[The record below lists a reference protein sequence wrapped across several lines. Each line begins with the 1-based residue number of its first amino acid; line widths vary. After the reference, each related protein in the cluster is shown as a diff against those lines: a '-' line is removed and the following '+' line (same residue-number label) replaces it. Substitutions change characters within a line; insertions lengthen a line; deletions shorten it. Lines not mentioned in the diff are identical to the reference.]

1 MRCPHVHVGR
11 WALPAFQ
18 VCGVAGLAA
27 GIALASG
34 LAPQRD
40 LSVATVAVMAPGA
53 VGGFFALAMATKV
66 LTGEESSKFW
76 PLQREYDAAA
86 TELGGRRVELIRR
99 LLEKGGTY
107 SDAEAKKLAREV
119 FALEHERTKLKETW
133 FKKFLAVIPA
143 AKATR
148 YFQIEN
154 QLNAIID
161 LRVAAELPLIH

>member
-1 MRCPHVHVGR
+1 VKTLRTLLRGSIL
-11 WALPAFQ
+11 LPLLY
-18 VCGVAGLAA
+18 LAPA
-27 GIALASG
+27 RADTPVPASPDQIEKFIALARSDLRELKSTI
-34 LAPQRD
+34 LAQN
-40 LSVATVAVMAPGA
+40 MI
-53 VGGFFALAMATKV
+53 
-66 LTGEESSKFW
+66 LTGEESARFW

-133 FKKFLAVIPA
+133 FKKFLTAIPA
-143 AKATR
+143 TKVAR

>member
-1 MRCPHVHVGR
+1 MNFLRQLLRGSVL
-11 WALPAFQ
+11 LPLLLLVPARADTPAPANPDQIEQF
-18 VCGVAGLAA
+18 
-27 GIALASG
+27 IALARS
-34 LAPQRD
+34 D
-40 LSVATVAVMAPGA
+40 LRQLKSTILTQNMI
-53 VGGFFALAMATKV
+53 
-66 LTGEESSKFW
+66 LTGDESSKFW

-133 FKKFLAVIPA
+133 FKKFLTVLPA
-143 AKATR
+143 AKAAR